1 MPLNL
6 TPDGTTFSDEKLDR
20 YWPTPILQNLSTAAD
35 SVEDNHAT
43 FFKMVKKY
51 APHLRESFVC
61 DPAWWSRN
69 WGTPESHVRFPI
81 QVSASVTSFC

>member
-6 TPDGTTFSDEKLDR
+6 TPHNPTFSDEKLNR
-20 YWPTPILQNLSTAAD
+20 YWPTPNLQNLSTATDLVDENYAI
-35 SVEDNHAT
+35 

-61 DPAWWSRN
+61 DPAWWSHN
-69 WGTPESHVRFPI
+69 WGTPEAHVRFLI
-81 QVSASVTSFC
+81 QASASVTSFC